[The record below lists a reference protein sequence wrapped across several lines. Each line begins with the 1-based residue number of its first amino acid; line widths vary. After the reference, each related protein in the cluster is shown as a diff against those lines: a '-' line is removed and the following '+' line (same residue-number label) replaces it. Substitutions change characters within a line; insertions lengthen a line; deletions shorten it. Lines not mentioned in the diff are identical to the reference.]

1 MTNSGAMDGAETVL
15 WYVSDPVCRIARPVK
30 ELKHFEKRMLRSGET
45 HTFSFEIDPERD
57 LSFVDGD
64 GNRFLEAGDYY
75 VIVKDRKLKL
85 TLAE

>member
-1 MTNSGAMDGAETVL
+1 
-15 WYVSDPVCRIARPVK
+15 
-30 ELKHFEKRMLRSGET
+30 MLRSGET